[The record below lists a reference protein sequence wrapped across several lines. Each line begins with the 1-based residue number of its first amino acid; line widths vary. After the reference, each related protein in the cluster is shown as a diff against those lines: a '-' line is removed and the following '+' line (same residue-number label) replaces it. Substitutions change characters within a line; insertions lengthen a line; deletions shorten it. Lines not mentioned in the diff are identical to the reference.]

1 MLRPFDQIPAFRTGG
16 LDKRVRIRRVK
27 ERKER
32 VEEREVNKVS
42 CSFPVR
48 ALWPV
53 VHIRRRP
60 KTTGSQLWLLGL
72 VHWQASWPLSTPSGR
87 DVSCTEEESPPE
99 SPFVAGR
106 RTPFQ
111 GPKLGSC
118 LTLGNELSKE
128 THVLTKQEISLGKG
142 TQVESSRIN
151 RNPGEQLF
159 HWFYGDGISFQ
170 VVFSQ
175 SSDPESFLVVYTL
188 FSQDGCQREGFWEVV
203 GHVVSPFDLA

>member
-1 MLRPFDQIPAFRTGG
+1 MPA
-16 LDKRVRIRRVK
+16 
-27 ERKER
+27 
-32 VEEREVNKVS
+32 
-42 CSFPVR
+42 C
-48 ALWPV
+48 
-53 VHIRRRP
+53 
-60 KTTGSQLWLLGL
+60 
-72 VHWQASWPLSTPSGR
+72 
-87 DVSCTEEESPPE
+87 
-99 SPFVAGR
+99 VAGR
-106 RTPFQ
+106 GTPFQ

-175 SSDPESFLVVYTL
+175 SSDPESFLVVHAL
-188 FSQDGCQREGFWEVV
+188 FSQMDAREDSGRWSDMWCLLLTLPELFQSVV
-203 GHVVSPFDLA
+203 AY